1 MFKTSKSKDSEIS
14 LKQVLD
20 AIQKQ
25 NEIHARTTTEI
36 QRQIQILTKQVSEEN
51 QRLAK
56 KIELVRQSV
65 AEVKLGIGSQETIM
79 TKDFETLTNSTKE
92 TAKSRNRVR
101 VPVTSAPETIFDPES
116 DNDDEYQDYNQPG
129 QSNINKILRSTL
141 KTKLIQNKSEII
153 NKQKAPENVEN
164 KLTKEEQR
172 GIKRKSISDNES
184 ETTNARQRRK
194 VLLTDTASDSDRCK
208 SVGVKSV
215 ENDNAIT
222 SVIAIDEANL
232 SQRTRSEIS
241 RLRINMLFNSPLS
254 CSRRSKSCD
263 DKKQPE
269 ENKGANI
276 AKREAKHRGRPRRW
290 DKVEVKKGEDTR
302 KILQNKKSGLEEQ
315 RTVEENTKEETAETE
330 VNSKSISNNK
340 CDLLNTERAIEINDT
355 VQNIKFTE
363 GRSQTQ
369 NDMEDV
375 VEESQAL
382 CKLDKSKLLRI
393 RIGPNKIENTKT
405 ILQNKK
411 NSLEGEKEA
420 GEKKHEENVQIEIT
434 SKSISDDKCD
444 LIYIKK
450 KNKKKS
456 IENNVEVVNNK
467 KSYSETQSLNQDLKS
482 IEEKNQTQDD
492 AEDTVKGSQETLELL
507 KKKCI
512 EKQCFIKINKVDDIS
527 PLMKY
532 YDVIS

>member
-116 DNDDEYQDYNQPG
+116 VNDDEYQDYNQPG

-194 VLLTDTASDSDRCK
+194 VLLTDTASDSDRC
-208 SVGVKSV
+208 KSV